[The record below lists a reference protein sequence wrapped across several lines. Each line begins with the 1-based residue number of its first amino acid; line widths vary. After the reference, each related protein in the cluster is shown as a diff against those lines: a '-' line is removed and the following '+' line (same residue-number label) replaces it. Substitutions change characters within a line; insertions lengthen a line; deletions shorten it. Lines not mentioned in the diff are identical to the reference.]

1 MISIEELEK
10 YLKEQKLT
18 VLVSVLAASNESGV
32 IQPWSEVA
40 RLCNSF
46 KVKYHCDSTQLP
58 GKEALENL
66 NQCSFSV
73 SSAHKF
79 GGPKGIGWLVG
90 ENTSSLILGVSRR
103 KEGEVAL
110 KTILLYLPHVV
121 HGNLMWKPRLIFLN
135 YRNTEMTLKRE

>member
-1 MISIEELEK
+1 MISIEELENILRNK
-10 YLKEQKLT
+10 ANGSSFCFGT
-18 VLVSVLAASNESGV
+18 SNESGV

-46 KVKYHCDSTQLP
+46 KVKYHCDSTQLT

-103 KEGEVAL
+103 RGEVAL